1 LRRALLSLYLCAY
14 SLLLLVCFILSN
26 RIPHGIP
33 RITCH
38 VEAGRPLDVRCCH
51 VYPHSSQRRSD
62 STNATREHVFCTP
75 LRPCMGFKLR
85 ILMYAVVA
93 STLYVIIPS
102 LPAVTM
108 TNSPPMWSVN
118 YFSSSVL
125 SSSSPMRRASPR
137 QPGARESR
145 VEGKAA
151 SVEVHL
157 R

>member
-1 LRRALLSLYLCAY
+1 
-14 SLLLLVCFILSN
+14 
-26 RIPHGIP
+26 
-33 RITCH
+33 
-38 VEAGRPLDVRCCH
+38 
-51 VYPHSSQRRSD
+51 
-62 STNATREHVFCTP
+62 
-75 LRPCMGFKLR
+75 MGFKLR